1 MKVSLSTL
9 RTIAQNNVAEI
20 KFFRRRPKPGYP
32 PTRRMLCTTSFLLLN
47 STEGRLTLNYKPTSR
62 PPKFNPTQK
71 DLLIVW
77 DIFMQDY
84 RCVNATACNLIATI
98 PANKEFWKYFST
110 KLFKLTPQQ
119 KIAFMNR

>member
-9 RTIAQNNVAEI
+9 RTIAQNNVTEI

-32 PTRRMLCTTSFLLLN
+32 PTRRMLCTTSFSLLN

-62 PPKFNPTQK
+62 PPRFNPAQK

>member
-9 RTIAQNNVAEI
+9 RTIVQNNVAEI
-20 KFFRRRPKPGYP
+20 KFFRRRPKTGYP
-32 PTRRMLCTTSFLLLN
+32 PTRRMLCTTSFPLLN

-62 PPKFNPTQK
+62 PPRFNPTQK

-84 RCVNATACNLIATI
+84 RCVNAAACNLIATI

-110 KLFKLTPQQ
+110 KLHKLTPQQ

>member
-9 RTIAQNNVAEI
+9 RTIAQNNVTEI

-32 PTRRMLCTTSFLLLN
+32 PTRRMLCTTSFSLLN

-62 PPKFNPTQK
+62 PPRFNPAQK

-110 KLFKLTPQQ
+110 KLFKLTSQQ